1 MENRKSMRIVK
12 GIQMK
17 RLLMKIRRKLTRV
30 MNLIRM
36 MNLMRRLNPVVRG
49 RSFMTSA
56 TLGGG
61 GGQPNSDIC

>member
-1 MENRKSMRIVK
+1 MIANCY
-12 GIQMK
+12 Q
-17 RLLMKIRRKLTRV
+17 LLHIDEHGQ
-30 MNLIRM
+30 
-36 MNLMRRLNPVVRG
+36 PVHETTPLRG